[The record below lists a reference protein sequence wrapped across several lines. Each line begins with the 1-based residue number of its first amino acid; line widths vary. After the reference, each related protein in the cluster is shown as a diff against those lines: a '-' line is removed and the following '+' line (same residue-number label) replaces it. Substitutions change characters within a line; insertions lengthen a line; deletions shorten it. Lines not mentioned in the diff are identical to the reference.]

1 MLLLGKLDESTARVS
16 SKVSLVLCRAGI
28 FFVLTFTLLTQLAWG
43 QRNGTLVPDNQ
54 QQSKAMSV
62 DDRLHHISTLIH
74 SSWPESQSSASGFF
88 YQILERDPKGP
99 PSKDGLAWL
108 KITELWLVTNRHVLV
123 NNANELASSITF
135 HHRKIT
141 EKGFEWAPIT
151 ISGTDLHS
159 RCRFHQSDDVDC
171 NASRSCPLSSQDKF
185 RQVFRAKGCLSKGAT
200 ILG

>member
-1 MLLLGKLDESTARVS
+1 
-16 SKVSLVLCRAGI
+16 
-28 FFVLTFTLLTQLAWG
+28 
-43 QRNGTLVPDNQ
+43 
-54 QQSKAMSV
+54 MSV

-108 KITELWLVTNRHVLV
+108 KIAELWLVTNRHVLV

-135 HHRKIT
+135 HHRKII

-151 ISGTDLHS
+151 ISGTDLHN
-159 RCRFHQSDDVDC
+159 RCRFHQSDDVDV
-171 NASRSCPLSSQDKF
+171 AVVSVLDLLRDVLT
-185 RQVFRAKGCLSKGAT
+185 SKKENETPMGFQAVSKDLFPDT
-200 ILG
+200 N